1 MQASSQP
8 WISVGAESVS
18 ESSANRGVAV
28 CICAASRTADPTL
41 EIIEDVLNDYGTRP
55 IYLGDPAAAGDLRFS
70 PSVSLVLIAADASLA
85 VDCSTLKT
93 IENLSKMNFKIICY
107 GDHFDQFPLV
117 QKCRLLLA
125 GAMALL
131 DSASSQF
138 RQELSQ
144 LFSHLFTVE
153 ANRQR
158 EEASLKLKMK
168 ELGLVGES
176 RAMISVFRW
185 LQRVSPLSDLPVLV
199 TGETGT
205 GKDLLVKALW
215 QLDAGRCN
223 GPFVT
228 LNCSAISPWLV
239 ESELFGHKRGAF
251 TGAERDRKGLFR
263 SADSG
268 VLFLD
273 EIGDLDLVLQAK
285 LLRVLQERRV
295 LGVGEDREVPVAT
308 RVVAATNR
316 NLREMVQQGKFRAD
330 LFHRLNILSIHV
342 PPVRQRPEDVRPLI
356 EHFLTKYRSL
366 RKDDTLLVHPE
377 VIDALSRV
385 ELPGNARQIENIVR
399 QVLVNKN
406 PGEPLRL
413 SDLAPDIW
421 RDLSGRQSEPSEATS
436 LQPGAD
442 GDGARADNANANL
455 NAHLTQLLDLHGWN
469 LSKSLEYC
477 ERLLVASAL
486 KNTNAR
492 QSETAKLLGI
502 TPRTLYSKIRK
513 YNLVSRTASNG

>member
-1 MQASSQP
+1 MLQASSQP
-8 WISVGAESVS
+8 WTSVGAESNS
-18 ESSANRGVAV
+18 EPSANRSIVV
-28 CICAASRTADPTL
+28 CIFGASRTEAPTL
-41 EIIEDVLNDYGTRP
+41 DIIEDVLNDYGTRP
-55 IYLGDPAAAGDLRFS
+55 IYLDDPAAAEELRFS
-70 PSVSLVLIAADASLA
+70 PSLRLALISVEASLA
-85 VDCSTLKT
+85 ADCSILKT
-93 IENLSKMNFKIICY
+93 IENLSEMGFKIICY

-125 GAMALL
+125 GAIALF
-131 DSASSQF
+131 DSAGLQF

-144 LFSHLFTVE
+144 LFSHLFTGE

-158 EEASLKLKMK
+158 EEATLKLKMK
-168 ELGLVGES
+168 QVGLVGES
-176 RAMISVFRW
+176 PAMISVFRW
-185 LQRVSPLSDLPVLV
+185 LLRVSPLSDLPVLI

-263 SADSG
+263 SANEG

-273 EIGDLDLVLQAK
+273 EIGDLELVLQAK
-285 LLRVLQERRV
+285 LLRVLQESRV

-308 RVVAATNR
+308 RVIAATNR
-316 NLREMVQQGKFRAD
+316 NLKEMVQQGKFRAD

-342 PPVRQRPEDVRPLI
+342 PPIRQRPEDVRPLI
-356 EHFLTKYRSL
+356 EHFLKKYRSL
-366 RKDDTLLVHPE
+366 GKGDTLLVHSE
-377 VIDALSRV
+377 VIDALSRI

-406 PGEPLRL
+406 SGEPLRL
-413 SDLAPDIW
+413 SDLAPEIW
-421 RDLSGRQSEPSEATS
+421 RDLSARPSDPNEASDRQLGENRHG
-436 LQPGAD
+436 PGD
-442 GDGARADNANANL
+442 DNANGNL
-455 NAHLTQLLDLHGWN
+455 HTHLIQLLDLHGWN
-469 LSKSLEYC
+469 LSESLEYC

-486 KNTNAR
+486 KSTHAR

-513 YNLVSRTASNG
+513 YNLLQSSDK